1 MANHTTLIDCQF
13 CILEQFFPDGPDHP
27 FALTMM
33 KHFGK
38 LGAPL
43 YSIHEYP
50 SLADQERRFTESGW
64 AHAHARSLWDLWSD
78 DEFVSSSLR
87 ASLDSVE
94 VFDEWEEFALFASHY
109 FLLHASTRSGPES
122 SAVSPRYEMG
132 NKSGEFKII
141 PNCSLP
147 TSQRRFGA
155 LVFGDEGI
163 LGHHS
168 GLGPQTRLA
177 DTDLYS
183 TSKESTGTSIPFPP
197 PRDVPARMCHTLTC
211 FSDSG
216 DCLLVG
222 GRTSPAAALQD
233 TWVRKNGAWRAE
245 SNLPVGRFRHCTTK
259 VTVDGGCV
267 LIYGGKTSDGTTL
280 DTWLLWND
288 NGKGWQT
295 VEINDP
301 LTVPKPR
308 FGACLG
314 NINGTSGVLFGG
326 IGTDG
331 TILEDF
337 WTWKLHKRSD
347 GSIFLELADQTES
360 MRKISP
366 EYEVLPRFGA
376 TVTSASWGLV
386 VAGGIIPRRI
396 VPSHCEILL
405 LDSSELLKCIESG
418 SSIGTS
424 VLSTIGLS
432 SAFGGRRPLLV
443 GHASCE
449 VTPTQ
454 VLFLGG
460 GAVCFSFGTFWTE
473 GTWILTA
480 ADSSL
485 ENNWTVVR
493 AENAQPAKAT
503 ASESTK
509 KRRPKPKNYKSTTKV
524 APIPQ
529 VKVETADGFQQILD
543 KGQPVVIEGSE
554 IGPCTEL
561 WTKDYLVNAVGS
573 DRKVGC
579 SHDLL
584 SIPAPYSRRLPLTR
598 DNIGGS
604 PRSRNR

>member
-524 APIPQ
+524 APIPR